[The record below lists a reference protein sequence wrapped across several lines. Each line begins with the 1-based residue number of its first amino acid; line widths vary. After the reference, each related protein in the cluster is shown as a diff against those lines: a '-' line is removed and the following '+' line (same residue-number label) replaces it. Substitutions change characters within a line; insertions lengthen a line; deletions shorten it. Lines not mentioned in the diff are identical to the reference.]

1 MAGAGDFS
9 HGAAFVEGGYVAI
22 AEARLSLLDWGF
34 LRSDAVYD
42 VVHVWKGNFFRLDD
56 HLDRFERSLA
66 AYRLAPAYQRDEIVA
81 ILSQCVRLSGLRE
94 AYVEMLCTRGVPP
107 PGNRHPSAC
116 ENRFYAFAIPFVW
129 IADEQQR
136 RDGLSLAISTVQRI
150 PPESVDPRAKNY
162 HWLDLTRALFE
173 AQDAGAETCVLVDR
187 AGNVVEG
194 PGFNVFA
201 VADGEVVT
209 PGHGMLEGITR
220 LTVLE
225 LCAEIGIACRA
236 DILAAARLRQ
246 ADEAF
251 IASTAGGLMPVTV
264 IDGRRL
270 GDGAPGPL
278 TRRLHDLYW
287 AKKEAGWHA
296 TPVDY
301 R

>member
-1 MAGAGDFS
+1 
-9 HGAAFVEGGYVAI
+9 
-22 AEARLSLLDWGF
+22 
-34 LRSDAVYD
+34 
-42 VVHVWKGNFFRLDD
+42 
-56 HLDRFERSLA
+56 
-66 AYRLAPAYQRDEIVA
+66 
-81 ILSQCVRLSGLRE
+81 
-94 AYVEMLCTRGVPP
+94 MLCTRGVPP

-129 IADEQQR
+129 IADEAQR
-136 RDGLSLAISTVQRI
+136 RKGLNLAISTVQRI
-150 PPESVDPRAKNY
+150 ASESVDPRAKNY
-162 HWLDLTRALFE
+162 HRLDLTRALFE

-201 VADGEVVT
+201 VADGEVLT
-209 PGHGMLEGITR
+209 PSHGMLEGITR
-220 LTVLE
+220 LSVLE
-225 LCAEIGIACRA
+225 LCTETGITYRA

-264 IDGRRL
+264 IDRQRL
-270 GDGAPGPL
+270 GDSTPGL
-278 TRRLHDLYW
+278 VTRRLHDLYW